1 MRVAMD
7 RATFEGLVS
16 QALEEL
22 PEQFLNKLENVD
34 LVVESWPSK
43 QTLTSLGM
51 RAGGLLFGLYQGVPK
66 TKRTGSTLLPDK
78 ITIFAGPILLVCK
91 NELEVKDKVA
101 EVVRHEIAHH
111 FGLSERSIR
120 KTGH

>member
-1 MRVAMD
+1 MD
-7 RATFEGLVS
+7 RVTFEGLVS

-34 LVVESWPSK
+34 LVVESWPSQ
-43 QTLTSLGM
+43 QTLTSLGIG
-51 RAGGLLFGLYQGVPK
+51 AGGLLFGLYQGVPK

-91 NELEVKDKVA
+91 NEGEVKDKVA

-111 FGLSERSIR
+111 FGLGERSIR